1 MSENVKTDT
10 PGGGEAKSPR
20 RSFFGQLVLA
30 VGGGMMTGSLL
41 PHLFGARPAG
51 SDAKR
56 PVSVAIHP
64 MAVPR
69 SKEGSD
75 SHV

>member
-1 MSENVKTDT
+1 MSEIAKAEIPVR
-10 PGGGEAKSPR
+10 GERKSPR
-20 RSFFGQLVLA
+20 RSFFGKLLLA
-30 VGGGMMTGSLL
+30 VGGGMLAGSYL
-41 PHLFGARPAG
+41 PRLFGARTAVSQEKP
-51 SDAKR
+51 